1 MKQALRYICLLFLL
15 ALFGCASTR
24 TTTSATEQA
33 DIKVEGQTEQ
43 KEVTDLRELAAVNTE
58 RTENTKVIIE
68 FECTEYYDK
77 QQPAP
82 PDSCA
87 NELASKPSGRDSKPP
102 DATAGN
108 VKAQTKGRVIIDNTI
123 DSKEEEAKE
132 VKQTTESATTEQ
144 TEVTDQTETK
154 LTSEEEVKRGKPF
167 NFFLAGVGVGIFIAF
182 ALYILINRK

>member
-24 TTTSATEQA
+24 TATSLTEQA
-33 DIKVEGQTEQ
+33 DVKVTGQTEQ

-58 RTENTKVIIE
+58 RNENTKVIIE
-68 FECTEYYDK
+68 FERTEYYDN
-77 QQPAP
+77 QQPAQ

-87 NELASKPSGRDSKPP
+87 NELNSKPSGRDSKPP
-102 DATAGN
+102 DAATGN

-123 DSKEEEAKE
+123 ASKEEGTKE
-132 VKQTTESATTEQ
+132 VEQTTESVTTEQ

-154 LTSEEEVKRGKPF
+154 LNSEEEVKQGKPF
-167 NFFLAGVGVGIFIAF
+167 NSFLAGVGVGIFIAF

>member
-58 RTENTKVIIE
+58 RTENTKVVIE

-102 DATAGN
+102 DAIAGN

-132 VKQTTESATTEQ
+132 VERTTESATTEQ

>member
-24 TTTSATEQA
+24 TTTSLTEQA

-43 KEVTDLRELAAVNTE
+43 KEVTDLKELAAVNAE

-68 FECTEYYDK
+68 FERTEYYDN
-77 QQPAP
+77 QHPAQ

-87 NELASKPSGRDSKPP
+87 NELVDKPSGRESKPP
-102 DATAGN
+102 DTGN
-108 VKAQTKGRVIIDNTI
+108 VKAQTKGRVIIDNTAA
-123 DSKEEEAKE
+123 SKEEGRKE
-132 VKQTTESATTEQ
+132 VEQTTQNETSEQ
-144 TEVTDQTETK
+144 TEITDQTETK
-154 LTSEEEVKRGKPF
+154 ITSEEEIKKGKPF
-167 NFFLAGVGVGIFIAF
+167 NFFLWGVGVGIFISF

>member
-58 RTENTKVIIE
+58 RTENTKVVIE
-68 FECTEYYDK
+68 FERTEYYDK

-87 NELASKPSGRDSKPP
+87 NELASKPSGRD
-102 DATAGN
+102 
-108 VKAQTKGRVIIDNTI
+108 
-123 DSKEEEAKE
+123 
-132 VKQTTESATTEQ
+132 
-144 TEVTDQTETK
+144 
-154 LTSEEEVKRGKPF
+154 
-167 NFFLAGVGVGIFIAF
+167 
-182 ALYILINRK
+182 

>member
-24 TTTSATEQA
+24 TATSLTEQA
-33 DIKVEGQTEQ
+33 DVKVTGQTEQ

-58 RTENTKVIIE
+58 RNENTKVIIE
-68 FECTEYYDK
+68 FERTEYYDN
-77 QQPAP
+77 QQAQ

-87 NELASKPSGRDSKPP
+87 NELNSKPSGRDSKPP
-102 DATAGN
+102 DAATGN

-123 DSKEEEAKE
+123 ASKEEETKE
-132 VKQTTESATTEQ
+132 VEQTTESVTTEQ

-154 LTSEEEVKRGKPF
+154 LNSEEEVKQGKPF
-167 NFFLAGVGVGIFIAF
+167 SIFLAGVGVGIFICF

>member
-24 TTTSATEQA
+24 TATSLTEQA

-43 KEVTDLRELAAVNTE
+43 KDVTDLRELAAVNTE

-68 FECTEYYDK
+68 FERTEFYDN
-77 QQPAP
+77 QQPAQ
-82 PDSCA
+82 PDSSA

-102 DATAGN
+102 DAATGN

-123 DSKEEEAKE
+123 DSKEEETKE
-132 VKQTTESATTEQ
+132 VEQTTESVTTEQ
-144 TEVTDQTETK
+144 TEVTDHTDTK
-154 LTSEEEVKRGKPF
+154 LTNEEEVKKGKPF
-167 NFFLAGVGVGIFIAF
+167 NSFLAGVGVGIFIAF